1 MIFAATCWKVSVEMF
16 ILGLTGSIG
25 MGKTVA
31 ARDFA
36 KLGVPVHDS
45 DAVVHRLMGPGGAAV
60 HAVGEVFPDV
70 VKAGAVDRRRLGMQ
84 VFGDPAA
91 LQRLEAILHPR
102 VRAAELRFLGQHARL
117 NTPLVVLDVPL
128 LFETGG
134 ERRCDA
140 VAVVSAPYREQ
151 RRRVLARPRMKEER
165 FQQILKYQISDY
177 DKRRAADFVI
187 HSGLGRAFS
196 LQRIRQIVTL
206 TQGIVGTHWPPF
218 WQRHG

>member
-1 MIFAATCWKVSVEMF
+1 MF

-36 KLGVPVHDS
+36 KLGIPVHES
-45 DAVVHRLMGPGGAAV
+45 DAVVHGLIGPGGDAV
-60 HAVGEVFPDV
+60 KAVGDAFPGV
-70 VKAGAVDRRRLGMQ
+70 VNADAVDRGLLGAQ
-84 VFGDPAA
+84 VFDDDLA
-91 LQRLEAILHPR
+91 LKRLEAILHPR

-117 NTPLVVLDVPL
+117 QTPLVVLDVPL

-140 VAVVSAPYREQ
+140 VAVVSAPYRVQ
-151 RRRVLARPRMKEER
+151 RRRVLSRPGMTEAK
-165 FQQILKYQISDY
+165 FKSILKHQISDY
-177 DKRRAADFVI
+177 EKRRAADFVI
-187 HSGLGRAFS
+187 YSGLGRGFS

-206 TQGIVGTHWPPF
+206 RQGYIGSHWPPF
-218 WQRHG
+218 WQRR

>member
-1 MIFAATCWKVSVEMF
+1 MF

-36 KLGVPVHDS
+36 KLGMPVHDS
-45 DAVVHRLMGPGGAAV
+45 DAVVHGLISPGGDAV
-60 HAVGEVFPDV
+60 KAVGDAFPGV
-70 VKAGAVDRRRLGMQ
+70 VNADAVDRGLLGAQ
-84 VFGDPAA
+84 VFDDDLA
-91 LQRLEAILHPR
+91 LKRLEAILHPR

-117 NTPLVVLDVPL
+117 QTPLVVLDVPL

-140 VAVVSAPYREQ
+140 VAVVSAPYRVQ
-151 RRRVLARPRMKEER
+151 RRRVLSRPGMTEAK
-165 FQQILKYQISDY
+165 FKSILKHQISDY
-177 DKRRAADFVI
+177 EKRRAADFVI
-187 HSGLGRAFS
+187 YSGLGRGFS

-206 TQGIVGTHWPPF
+206 TQGYIGSHWPPF
-218 WQRHG
+218 WQRR

>member
-1 MIFAATCWKVSVEMF
+1 MF

-36 KLGVPVHDS
+36 KLGMPVHDS
-45 DAVVHRLMGPGGAAV
+45 DAVVHGLIGPGGDAV
-60 HAVGEVFPDV
+60 KAVGDAFPGV
-70 VKAGAVDRRRLGMQ
+70 VNADAVDRGLLGAQ
-84 VFGDPAA
+84 VFDDDLA
-91 LQRLEAILHPR
+91 LKRLEAILHPR

-117 NTPLVVLDVPL
+117 QTPLVVLDVPL

-140 VAVVSAPYREQ
+140 VAVVSAPYRVQ
-151 RRRVLARPRMKEER
+151 RRRVLSRSGMTEAK
-165 FQQILKYQISDY
+165 FKSILKHQISDY
-177 DKRRAADFVI
+177 EKRRAADFVI
-187 HSGLGRAFS
+187 YSGLGRGFS

-206 TQGIVGTHWPPF
+206 TQSYIGSHWPPF
-218 WQRHG
+218 WQRR

>member
-1 MIFAATCWKVSVEMF
+1 MF

-36 KLGVPVHDS
+36 KLGMPVHDS
-45 DAVVHRLMGPGGAAV
+45 DAVVHGLIGPGGDAV
-60 HAVGEVFPDV
+60 KAVGDAFPGV
-70 VKAGAVDRRRLGMQ
+70 VNADAVDRGLLGAQ
-84 VFGDPAA
+84 VFDDDLA
-91 LQRLEAILHPR
+91 LKRLEAILHPR

-117 NTPLVVLDVPL
+117 QTPLVVLDVPL

-140 VAVVSAPYREQ
+140 VAVVSAPYRVQ
-151 RRRVLARPRMKEER
+151 RRRVLSRSGMTEAK
-165 FQQILKYQISDY
+165 FKSILKHQISDY
-177 DKRRAADFVI
+177 EKRRAADFVI
-187 HSGLGRAFS
+187 YSGLGRGFS

-206 TQGIVGTHWPPF
+206 TQGYIGSHWPPF
-218 WQRHG
+218 WQRR

>member
-1 MIFAATCWKVSVEMF
+1 VF

-36 KLGVPVHDS
+36 KLGIPVHDS
-45 DAVVHRLMGPGGAAV
+45 DAVVHGLIGPGGDAV
-60 HAVGEVFPDV
+60 KAVGDAFPGV
-70 VKAGAVDRRRLGMQ
+70 VNADAVDRGLLGAQ
-84 VFGDPAA
+84 VFDDDLA
-91 LQRLEAILHPR
+91 LKRLEAILHPR

-117 NTPLVVLDVPL
+117 QTPLVVLDVPL

-140 VAVVSAPYREQ
+140 VAVVSAPYRVQ
-151 RRRVLARPRMKEER
+151 RRRVLSRPGMTEAK
-165 FQQILKYQISDY
+165 FKSILKHQISDY
-177 DKRRAADFVI
+177 EKRRAADFVI
-187 HSGLGRAFS
+187 YSGLGRGFS

-206 TQGIVGTHWPPF
+206 TQGYIGSHWPPF
-218 WQRHG
+218 WQRR

>member
-1 MIFAATCWKVSVEMF
+1 MF

-36 KLGVPVHDS
+36 KLGIPVHES
-45 DAVVHRLMGPGGAAV
+45 DAVVHGLIGPGGDAV
-60 HAVGEVFPDV
+60 RAVGDAFPGV
-70 VKAGAVDRRRLGMQ
+70 VNADAVDRGLLGAQ
-84 VFGDPAA
+84 VFDDDLA
-91 LQRLEAILHPR
+91 LKRLEAILHPR

-117 NTPLVVLDVPL
+117 QTPLVVLDVPL

-140 VAVVSAPYREQ
+140 VAVVSAPYRVQ
-151 RRRVLARPRMKEER
+151 RRRVLSRPGMTEAK
-165 FQQILKYQISDY
+165 FKSILKHQISDY
-177 DKRRAADFVI
+177 EKRRAADFVI
-187 HSGLGRAFS
+187 YSGLGRGFS

-206 TQGIVGTHWPPF
+206 TQGYIGSHWPPF
-218 WQRHG
+218 WQRR

>member
-1 MIFAATCWKVSVEMF
+1 MF

-36 KLGVPVHDS
+36 KLGIPVHES
-45 DAVVHRLMGPGGAAV
+45 DAVVHGLIGPGGDAV
-60 HAVGEVFPDV
+60 KAVGDAFPGV
-70 VKAGAVDRRRLGMQ
+70 VNADAVDRDLLGAQ
-84 VFGDPAA
+84 VFDDDLA
-91 LQRLEAILHPR
+91 LKRLEAILHPR

-117 NTPLVVLDVPL
+117 QTPLVVLDVPL

-140 VAVVSAPYREQ
+140 VAVVSAPYRVQ
-151 RRRVLARPRMKEER
+151 RRRVLSRPGMTEAK
-165 FQQILKYQISDY
+165 FKSILKHQISDY
-177 DKRRAADFVI
+177 EKRRAADFVI
-187 HSGLGRAFS
+187 YSGLGRGFS

-206 TQGIVGTHWPPF
+206 TQGYIGSHWPPF
-218 WQRHG
+218 WQRR